1 VAQAQF
7 SKKKRIFVL
16 DFLSGAWFVVKSEY
30 SFSMEDLMVGNQ
42 ATLEVVASEFATT
55 SYSEHTHDSAALVC
69 PVCGGATVYHGANPP
84 SPAYYWCEH
93 CQAGWDASRLGLAA
107 AC

>member
-1 VAQAQF
+1 MAR
-7 SKKKRIFVL
+7 SKVT
-16 DFLSGAWFVVKSEY
+16 VK
-30 SFSMEDLMVGNQ
+30 
-42 ATLEVVASEFATT
+42 VVASKFATT
-55 SYSEHTHDSAALVC
+55 SHSEHAHDAVGLVC

-93 CQAGWDASRLGLAA
+93 CQAGWDASRLELAP